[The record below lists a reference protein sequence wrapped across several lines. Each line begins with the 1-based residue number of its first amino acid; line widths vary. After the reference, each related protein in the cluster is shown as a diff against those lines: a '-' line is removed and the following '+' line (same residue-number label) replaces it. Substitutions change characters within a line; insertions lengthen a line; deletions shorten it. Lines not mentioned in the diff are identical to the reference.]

1 MNSKLPEA
9 ISRALD
15 NIGRVYAHMGQ
26 YIQAIE
32 L

>member
-9 ISRALD
+9 TSRALE

-26 YIQAIE
+26 FVQAIE